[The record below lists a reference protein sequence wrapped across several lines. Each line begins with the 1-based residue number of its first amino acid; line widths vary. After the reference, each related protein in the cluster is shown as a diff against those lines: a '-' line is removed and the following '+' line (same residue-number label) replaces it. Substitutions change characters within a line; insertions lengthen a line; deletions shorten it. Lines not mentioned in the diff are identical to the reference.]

1 MKKLDIFISYRRE
14 GGYDTAKHLYDL
26 LTRDGYRV
34 SFDID
39 TLRDGDFDKQLYE
52 RINQCRD
59 FILIVDQ
66 HAFDKCLDENIP
78 KEKDWLRCELSYA
91 LEMGKNIIPVFLSGV
106 KGFPEYLPDDIIGVE
121 KKNGPEFN
129 RYYFN
134 DFYRTLK
141 KRFLHD
147 RRPIFKK
154 IIVGILSFCISFLL
168 VSFIFLN
175 HYDKAVTA
183 VYKYKETN
191 EFVERVNKWNSLKSY
206 RDNAGKEGNKYMTWY
221 LTNVERKKDMVQNK
235 EFGEVYLKLFV
246 IKPLVLEY
254 IAFSTGD
261 LDTEQDVDYINNL
274 IDYCYKEIPED
285 NRNVFSFN
293 SNEKG
298 KRIEL
303 LKTDLDICIQQLQK
317 RSDLTKMNDDF
328 IPLLKE
334 TIINS
339 FWKD

>member
-1 MKKLDIFISYRRE
+1 M
-14 GGYDTAKHLYDL
+14 
-26 LTRDGYRV
+26 
-34 SFDID
+34 
-39 TLRDGDFDKQLYE
+39 
-52 RINQCRD
+52 
-59 FILIVDQ
+59 
-66 HAFDKCLDENIP
+66 
-78 KEKDWLRCELSYA
+78 
-91 LEMGKNIIPVFLSGV
+91 
-106 KGFPEYLPDDIIGVE
+106 
-121 KKNGPEFN
+121 
-129 RYYFN
+129 
-134 DFYRTLK
+134 
-141 KRFLHD
+141 
-147 RRPIFKK
+147 
-154 IIVGILSFCISFLL
+154 
-168 VSFIFLN
+168 SFIFLN